1 MNSKD
6 FDLNSLL
13 ILNAVIECRSVT
25 AAAKK
30 MAMSPSSVTYAINKI
45 RKTTSNPIFT
55 RSKNGITPTT
65 LALEL
70 NQRYIKAISLI
81 TDGLDFSV
89 SNDNPDVY
97 RNITV
102 STYTFLELWLSHFV
116 NREQKLLDG
125 LCLNFVNH
133 PVSSEK
139 RIIKIRNHEV
149 DLDIGGLLPN
159 DTSIISHK
167 LFSSKFKALVSINH
181 PTIKDTLTLDDWNM
195 SKHVKWAQILDETL
209 VQEGDANQVEA
220 LLKRSVGI
228 RSENSL
234 NSLMICAMSDYI
246 TLVPE
251 YLEAFLLQTLPVKI
265 FDLPFETTMTSTIYA
280 HYHRSEKRKEFISLC
295 LDALSFMAPKPEEV
309 EVNISED

>member
-45 RKTTSNPIFT
+45 RKTTLNPIFT

-89 SNDNPDVY
+89 NSENPDVY

-102 STYTFLELWLSHFV
+102 STYNFFELWFSHFV
-116 NREQKLLDG
+116 YQEHKLLDG

-133 PVSSEK
+133 PISCEK
-139 RIIKIRNHEV
+139 RIVKIRNHEV

-167 LFSSKFKALVSINH
+167 LYSSKFKALVSRNH
-181 PTIKDTLTLDDWNM
+181 PSITDTLTLEDWKTN
-195 SKHVKWAQILDETL
+195 KHVKWAQIFDESF
-209 VQEGDANQVEA
+209 VQEGDANQVDP
-220 LLKRSVGI
+220 LQKRSVGI
-228 RSENSL
+228 KSENSL
-234 NSLMICAMSDYI
+234 NSLLICAMSDYI
-246 TLVPE
+246 TLVPA
-251 YLEAFLLQTLPVKI
+251 YLEPFLVESFPVKI
-265 FDLPFETTMTSTIYA
+265 FDLPFETTMTSTLYA
-280 HYHRSEKRKEFISLC
+280 HYHRSAKRKEFISLC
-295 LDALSFMAPKPEEV
+295 LESLAKMVPDSIPIEA
-309 EVNISED
+309 

>member
-13 ILNAVIECRSVT
+13 ILNAVIECQSVT

-30 MAMSPSSVTYAINKI
+30 MALSPSSVTYAINKI
-45 RKTTSNPIFT
+45 RKVTLNPIFT

-70 NQRYIKAISLI
+70 DQRYIKAISLI
-81 TDGLDFSV
+81 TDGLDLSV
-89 SNDNPDVY
+89 SSENPDVC

-102 STYTFLELWLSHFV
+102 STYNFFELWFSQFV
-116 NREQKLLDG
+116 YQENKLLDG
-125 LCLNFVNH
+125 MCLNFVNH
-133 PVSSEK
+133 PVSNEK
-139 RIIKIRNHEV
+139 RIVKIRNHEV

-159 DTSIISHK
+159 DPSIISHK
-167 LFSSKFKALVSINH
+167 LCSSKFKALVSINH

-195 SKHVKWAQILDETL
+195 SKHVKWAQISDETL

-220 LLKRSVGI
+220 LLRRSVEI
-228 RSENSL
+228 KSENSL
-234 NSLMICAMSDYI
+234 NSLMICTMSDYI

-251 YLEAFLLQTLPVKI
+251 YLETFLLESLPVKI

-280 HYHRSEKRKEFISLC
+280 HHHRSEKRNEFISLC
-295 LDALSFMAPKPEEV
+295 LEALAFMAPKSEEV
-309 EVNISED
+309 ELDIAES

>member
-30 MAMSPSSVTYAINKI
+30 MTMSPSSVTYAINKI
-45 RKTTSNPIFT
+45 RKITLNPIFT

-89 SNDNPDVY
+89 NAEHPDVY

-102 STYTFLELWLSHFV
+102 STYTFFELWFSHFV
-116 NREQKLLDG
+116 HQKQKLLDG
-125 LCLNFVNH
+125 LCLNFVTH

-139 RIIKIRNHEV
+139 RIVKIRNHEV

-167 LFSSKFKALVSINH
+167 LYSSKFKALVSKNH
-181 PTIKDTLTLDDWNM
+181 PTIKDTLTLDDWNFN
-195 SKHVKWAQILDETL
+195 KHVKWAQISDEML
-209 VQEGDANQVEA
+209 IQEGDANQVDP
-220 LLKRSVGI
+220 LLKRSI
-228 RSENSL
+228 WIKSENSL

-246 TLVPE
+246 TLIPE
-251 YLEAFLLQTLPVKI
+251 YLENFLVECLPVRV
-265 FDLPFETTMTSTIYA
+265 FDLPFETTMTSTVYA
-280 HYHRSEKRKEFISLC
+280 HYHRSAKRKEFISLC
-295 LDALSFMAPKPEEV
+295 LDALAGMAPKPEEV
-309 EVNISED
+309 EIVVAD

>member
-30 MAMSPSSVTYAINKI
+30 MAMSPSSVTYAVNKI

-70 NQRYIKAISLI
+70 NQRYIRAISLI
-81 TDGLDFSV
+81 TDGLNFSSLSV
-89 SNDNPDVY
+89 NADIY

-102 STYTFLELWLSHFV
+102 STYTFFELWFSHFAYQ
-116 NREQKLLDG
+116 NQNLMDG
-125 LCLNFVNH
+125 LCLNFVNL
-133 PVSSEK
+133 PISNEN
-139 RIIKIRNHEV
+139 RIVKIRNHQV

-159 DTSIISHK
+159 DTSIISQR
-167 LFSSKFKALVSINH
+167 LFSSKFKALVSANH
-181 PTIKDTLTLDDWNM
+181 PTIQDRLTLDDWN
-195 SKHVKWAQILDETL
+195 SNKHIKWAQIPEETL
-209 VQEGDANQVEA
+209 IQEGDANQIEEIHS
-220 LLKRSVGI
+220 RSIGI
-228 RSENSL
+228 CSENSL

-246 TLVPE
+246 MLVPE
-251 YLEAFLLQTLPVKI
+251 YLENFLVSSLPLKVY
-265 FDLPFETTMTSTIYA
+265 DLPFETTMTSTIYA
-280 HYHRSEKRKEFISLC
+280 HFHRSAKRKNFISLC
-295 LDALSFMAPKPEEV
+295 LDALNNMVPVPE
-309 EVNISED
+309 SSDPDS